1 MLSFENAPGES
12 RPGAFF
18 KNQAERK
25 MRPTQRGNLITSEE
39 AVTAIEYALLGALIA
54 VVILGAVTLVG
65 SKTLGLWDL
74 VSSCVE
80 AAAGGGAT
88 CP

>member
-1 MLSFENAPGES
+1 
-12 RPGAFF
+12 
-18 KNQAERK
+18 
-25 MRPTQRGNLITSEE
+25 MRAHLITKLVASED

-65 SKTLGLWDL
+65 SKTLGLWNL
-74 VSSCVE
+74 VSRCVE

>member
-1 MLSFENAPGES
+1 MNNLVAFED
-12 RPGAFF
+12 
-18 KNQAERK
+18 
-25 MRPTQRGNLITSEE
+25 

-65 SKTLGLWDL
+65 SKTLGLWDM
-74 VSSCVE
+74 VSRCVE

>member
-1 MLSFENAPGES
+1 
-12 RPGAFF
+12 
-18 KNQAERK
+18 
-25 MRPTQRGNLITSEE
+25 MRAHLIKLVASED

-65 SKTLGLWDL
+65 SKTLGLWNL
-74 VSSCVE
+74 VSRCVE

>member
-1 MLSFENAPGES
+1 MRVHLMNNLVAFED
-12 RPGAFF
+12 
-18 KNQAERK
+18 
-25 MRPTQRGNLITSEE
+25 

-65 SKTLGLWDL
+65 SKTLGLWDM
-74 VSSCVE
+74 VSRCVE